1 MSLDYKAKVLMTDD
15 MENDLNINR
24 MKHGELVIE
33 A

>member
-1 MSLDYKAKVLMTDD
+1 MSVDYKAKMLMKDD
-15 MENDLNINR
+15 MENDININR